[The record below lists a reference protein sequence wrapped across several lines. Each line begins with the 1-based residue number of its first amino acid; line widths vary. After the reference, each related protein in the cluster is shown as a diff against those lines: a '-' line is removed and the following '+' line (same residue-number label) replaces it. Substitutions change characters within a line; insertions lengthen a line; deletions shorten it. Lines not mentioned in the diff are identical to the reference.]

1 MPVYETSKI
10 YASKVNITVIHTT
23 QEVDCLLCQ
32 LNGCQLIYIL
42 LSLKYTTQSL
52 L

>member
-10 YASKVNITVIHTT
+10 DASKVNMTVIHTT
-23 QEVDCLLCQ
+23 QVDCLLCQ